1 MLKPLL
7 TATAL
12 VIAHSTHAG
21 LNIPDIPTQP
31 LSPLANQDSTLAK
44 TGIYVN
50 EDDIISS
57 QDPNKLILNE
67 QQLHEAKVWGL
78 TVEEEKRYVFLMQN
92 RSKIYYKGLRQTP
105 LDILG
110 LNARSEIERNHFAEL
125 AARQEAQKV
134 SKNIAWNNS
143 FYKAYNK
150 LFNNVPV
157 VGNFDPAPFSPYA
170 HQPVQLQQGE
180 ILYFFIKQEDTVE
193 TILMLLQEAIEA
205 TPNTTLHLMLL
216 DSDSVGIQLWANKH
230 QLSKQ
235 LVNSG
240 RITLRPGDLNYHAV
254 TIPKKKSPLLLLVR
268 DGQSAIVDLGR
279 F

>member
-1 MLKPLL
+1 MLKPFLP
-7 TATAL
+7 AIVL
-12 VIAHSTHAG
+12 VLVHSAHAG
-21 LNIPDIPTQP
+21 WKIPDIQTQT

-44 TGIYVN
+44 TGILIN
-50 EDDIISS
+50 EDDITSS
-57 QDPNKLILNE
+57 QDPNRLILTE
-67 QQLHEAKVWGL
+67 QQLHEAKVWEL
-78 TVEEEKRYVFLMQN
+78 TSEEEKRYVFLMQN
-92 RSKIYYKGLRQTP
+92 RSKIYYEGLKQTP

-110 LNARSEIERNHFAEL
+110 LNARNEAERNHLAEL

-134 SKNIAWNNS
+134 SKNIAWNNA

-150 LFNNVPV
+150 LFSNVSV

-180 ILYFFIKQEDTVE
+180 ILYFFIKQEDAVE

-216 DSDSVGIQLWANKH
+216 DSDFEAIQLWANKN
-230 QLSKQ
+230 QISKQ

-240 RITLRPGDLNYHAV
+240 RITLRAGDLNYQAI

-268 DGQSAIVDLGR
+268 KGQSAIVDLGR